1 MVDVVETCQCFADG
15 ELAVEGQLLG
25 HVADA
30 RAGDARLGRAR
41 LAAEDEHLAR
51 VETAPADDATQQRRL
66 AATAGSQ
73 QSVTARARPIK
84 QSAHQ
89 QHWLA
94 PLVAAAAAAAAPIS
108 GRVPSRLIVL
118 DRVPCQDL
126 VSLTYRSSLESLEPY
141 RPVRQYWLLIGR
153 CCTNQRP
160 STVARHR
167 TWI

>member
-1 MVDVVETCQCFADG
+1 MSRQKKKKPRPDERDVVDVVETCQCFADG

-30 RAGDARLGRAR
+30 RAGDARLGRAL

-89 QHWLA
+89 QHWL
-94 PLVAAAAAAAAPIS
+94 P
-108 GRVPSRLIVL
+108 
-118 DRVPCQDL
+118 
-126 VSLTYRSSLESLEPY
+126 
-141 RPVRQYWLLIGR
+141 IGR
-153 CCTNQRP
+153 CCCCRRTNQRP
-160 STVARHR
+160 CTESTYCA
-167 TWI
+167 